1 MQANLFGQFL
11 IANGVASEAQFFS
24 ALAQQRSTNVLLG
37 QLAIEQGM
45 LNVSQADGINN
56 RQAKQNKCFGD
67 IAIEQGLL
75 TEQQIEQLLNIQ
87 KTRNKRIGEILVEK
101 GVLSKEALTLQLR
114 QHQADC
120 DSAIKYLEM
129 NVAHHPLRA
138 TLNTSIDICN
148 SLFLRV
154 LHSRCHVK
162 NLIDDYAKETSFTN
176 TSHMVISGDESF
188 KIALACGDETLIN
201 IASIFVGI
209 DKQDVGIELAQDV
222 LGEYLNVLVGQLLEE
237 LRVGDGES
245 ERSVQ
250 SMSISAATLLD
261 DCDHFLVVEMI
272 SQLGGFVLLVTD

>member
-11 IANGVASEAQFFS
+11 IANGVASEAQCFS
-24 ALAQQRSTNVLLG
+24 ALALQRSTNVLLG

-45 LNVSQADGINN
+45 LNISQAEAINK
-56 RQAKQNKCFGD
+56 RQAIQNKCFGD

-87 KTRNKRIGEILVEK
+87 KTRNKRIGEVLVDK

-114 QHQADC
+114 QHQTDC
-120 DSAIKYLEM
+120 ESAIKYLEM
-129 NVAHHPLRA
+129 NIAHHPLK
-138 TLNTSIDICN
+138 TILNAGIDICD
-148 SLFLRV
+148 SLFMRI

-162 NLIDDYAKETSFTN
+162 NLIDDYAKEAAFTN

-188 KIALACGDETLIN
+188 KIALACDDETLIN
-201 IASIFVGI
+201 IASIFVGLG
-209 DKQDVGIELAQDV
+209 KHDVGVELARDV
-222 LGEYLNVLVGQLLEE
+222 LGEFLNVLVGQLLEE
-237 LRVGDGES
+237 LRIGDEES

-250 SMSISAATLLD
+250 SMAISAAALLD

-272 SQLGGFVLLVTD
+272 SQLGGFALLVTD